1 MQLEMFGLYMVLLG
15 LGLAA
20 IAWMWMVVAG
30 FHVRFGWGLALLL
43 FPPCALIFPLTHWS
57 RGKKPTLVFLL
68 AAVVISV
75 PYGVNWYQGHFASLG
90 PREKIVNGE
99 RHITLTGWDG
109 TDYSILRQ
117 KPDTVVL
124 QMANPD
130 VNDQTLDSLRD
141 MTKLR
146 ELDLN
151 GTQLTD
157 AGLKRLAELP
167 SLQELRLARTRIT
180 DAGFHE
186 YLAGKES
193 LRKLDL
199 TGTEVKGKTKREW
212 KKAQAGRDYVD

>member
-1 MQLEMFGLYMVLLG
+1 MVLLG
-15 LGLAA
+15 LVLAI
-20 IAWMWMVVAG
+20 IAWLWMVVAG
-30 FHVRFGWGLALLL
+30 FHVRFLWGLALLL
-43 FPPCALIFPLTHWS
+43 LPPLVLIFPLAHWS
-57 RGKKPTLVFLL
+57 RGKKPAFVLLL
-68 AAVVISV
+68 AWVVTAV
-75 PYGVNWYQGHFASLG
+75 PYGINWYQEHYASLG
-90 PREKIVNGE
+90 PREKMVDGE

-130 VNDQTLDSLRD
+130 VNDATLDNLRD

-151 GTQLTD
+151 GTQVTD
-157 AGLKRLAELP
+157 EGLKRLAALP
-167 SLQELRLARTRIT
+167 GLQELRLARTRIT

-186 YLAGKES
+186 YLAPKES

-212 KKAQAGRDYVD
+212 KKAQPGRDYVD